1 MKVTRFLKHLLVAGA
16 SLLALGAAVQ
26 AQAQNTFPREPMKF
40 IIPFSAGSSTD
51 TFARAAAKHLSA
63 QFGQPVVV
71 ENVPGAQGQIAAAK
85 AARAEP
91 DGHTVFVTS
100 TTTHAANASMYKK
113 LSYDPVA
120 DFEPV
125 AKLATLSL
133 AMIVHPSVPAR
144 DVKEF
149 IAYAKA
155 NPGKVTFGSGA
166 SSSRIAGE
174 LLKIRA
180 GIDMLHVP
188 YKSNPEAV
196 LGLVSGQVS
205 VVISDLTVTMP
216 QARAGKARALALG
229 GSTRSP
235 LAPELP
241 TMKEAGVANYEL
253 DAWLAA
259 YVPAKTPPAVVDK
272 LNQAFK
278 KALDDPEVVA
288 VLHRAGIV
296 PSFSSPQEL
305 RSFSASETSKWA
317 EIVKASGMQ
326 PE

>member
-1 MKVTRFLKHLLVAGA
+1 MTAARYLKCL
-16 SLLALGAAVQ
+16 LLACAPLLPLAAP
-26 AQAQNTFPREPMKF
+26 AQAPFPNDSLKF

-51 TFARAAAKHLSA
+51 TFARAAARHFSA

-85 AARAEP
+85 AAKAAP

-100 TTTHAANASMYKK
+100 STTHAANASMYKK

-133 AMIVHPSVPAR
+133 AMIVHPSVPAKN
-144 DVKEF
+144 VQEF

-174 LLKIRA
+174 LLRIRS

-196 LGLVSGQVS
+196 LGLVSGQLS
-205 VVISDLTVTMP
+205 LVISDLTVTMP
-216 QARAGKARALALG
+216 QARAGRARALALG
-229 GSTRSP
+229 GAVRSP

-259 YVPAKTPPAVVDK
+259 FVPAKTPAAVIEK

-278 KALDDPEVVA
+278 KALDDPEIVA
-288 VLHRAGIV
+288 VLHRAGII
-296 PSFSSPQEL
+296 PAYSSPQEL
-305 RSFSASETSKWA
+305 RAFAAGETTKWA

>member
-1 MKVTRFLKHLLVAGA
+1 MNTTSSLKRWLILGA
-16 SLLALGAAVQ
+16 SLLSMAAA
-26 AQAQNTFPREPMKF
+26 AQAPYPHGPLKF

-51 TFARAAAKHLSA
+51 TFARAAAKHISV
-63 QFGQPVVV
+63 QFGQPIVV
-71 ENVPGAQGQIAAAK
+71 ENVPGAQGQIAATKVAK
-85 AARAEP
+85 APP
-91 DGHTVFVTS
+91 DGYTVFVTS

-144 DVKEF
+144 NVQEF
-149 IAYAKA
+149 ITYAKA

-174 LLKIRA
+174 LLKIRT

-196 LGLVSGQVS
+196 LGLISGQVS

-216 QARAGKARALALG
+216 QARSGKARALALG
-229 GSTRSP
+229 GSKRSP

-241 TMKEAGVANYEL
+241 TMNEAGVANYEL

-259 YVPAKTPPAVVDK
+259 FVPAKTPPAVIEK
-272 LNQAFK
+272 LNLAFK
-278 KALDDPEVVA
+278 TALEDPEIIA
-288 VLHRAGIV
+288 VLNRAGIV
-296 PSFSSPQEL
+296 PSYSTPQEL
-305 RSFSASETSKWA
+305 RTFAASETAKWA
-317 EIVKASGMQ
+317 EIVKTSGMQ

>member
-1 MKVTRFLKHLLVAGA
+1 MKSARSLISWAFVAAAALVPAALAQTAYPHQPLKFV
-16 SLLALGAAVQ
+16 
-26 AQAQNTFPREPMKF
+26 
-40 IIPFSAGSSTD
+40 IPFSAGSSTD
-51 TFARAAAKHLSA
+51 TFARAAAKHISG
-63 QFGQPVVV
+63 QFGQPIVV

-85 AARAEP
+85 VARSEA
-91 DGHTVFVTS
+91 DGYTVFVTS
-100 TTTHAANASMYKK
+100 STTHAANASMYKK

-133 AMIVHPSVPAR
+133 AMIIHPSIPATNLQ
-144 DVKEF
+144 EF

-155 NPGKVTFGSGA
+155 NPGKISFASGA

-174 LLKIRA
+174 LLKIRG

-196 LGLVSGQVS
+196 LGLVSGQVG

-216 QARAGKARALALG
+216 QARAGKVRAIALG
-229 GSTRSP
+229 GATRSP
-235 LAPELP
+235 LAPDLP
-241 TMKEAGVANYEL
+241 TMKEAGLANYEL

-259 YVPAKTPPAVVDK
+259 YVPARTPPAVIEK

-278 KALDDPEVVA
+278 IALADPEIVA
-288 VLHRAGIV
+288 VLHRAGII
-296 PSFSSPQEL
+296 PAYSTAQEL
-305 RSFSASETSKWA
+305 RTFAAAETKKWA
-317 EIVKASGMQ
+317 EIVKAAGMQ